1 MRLRR
6 ILVLVALAIGVAGC
20 SEEAR
25 RFDNVQQ
32 MSASLQDEDL
42 GCDELEQADIEGE
55 GEGLPTSSGVCEI
68 EGESVQLFV
77 FETDSDAELWFER
90 GRMETRPTARGANW
104 VAVPE
109 SQEVADQVAKA
120 FGE

>member
-6 ILVLVALAIGVAGC
+6 FLVLIALVIGGAGC
-20 SEEAR
+20 SEDAR
-25 RFDNVQQ
+25 RFDDVQQ
-32 MSASLQDEDL
+32 MSALLQDKDL
-42 GCDELEQADIEGE
+42 GCEELKQANIEAEGE
-55 GEGLPTSSGVCEI
+55 GPPTSSGVCAV

-77 FETDSDAELWFER
+77 FGTDSDAALWFER

-104 VAVPE
+104 VGVPE
-109 SQEVADQVAKA
+109 SQEVAEQVATA